1 MLRPGR
7 LIDGK
12 LDTGNVGPGA
22 TTKVLLARDGAELL
36 RPVGAG
42 IPAEGALADGNGSG
56 SRVGTGT
63 TTGIGVNVGALMLA
77 LLERVWL
84 GRENPNDGVTIEGM
98 LEDGSTTVGSE
109 MLRLGEGIVSE
120 GMLKDGSLVV
130 GSEMFRL
137 GGGMVNDGIIRD
149 GRAGVEI
156 ARDETVRDGSASD
169 GTARDGAVTDGA
181 TTEGKP
187 YDGASR
193 LGVVLLLLTLG
204 DGISKDVKLNGTALS
219 TLFVGI
225 LKIGSAVGV
234 AGKLIIGSPKELTM
248 GGAVGIE
255 SILGNGMESGGGP
268 VVAGSPIEGIL
279 TGGSDDSG
287 TVTEGN
293 WTPPW
298 RLAYGTPIENPIPG
312 GKVTG
317 GTPVDGNESVPTL
330 ADGRASEGKVGE
342 ISDMV
347 GSAAEG
353 RVGVGTVTEGTLT
366 EGGLSDGGVKD
377 ARPIEPE
384 LSDGRPSAEIVT
396 DDKPIEFRLAE
407 GTLSEG
413 NVEPTGNAVANVAV
427 GRTMVTS
434 VLCGKL
440 AAGRLPDGRLT
451 DGRVAGSALNVG
463 KLSDGRTIE
472 FELIDGRPRGAGLP
486 DAIESEL
493 GETEGR
499 LIDAGVGTGAPT
511 YSILTETSSGGLP
524 RPVPA
529 LPPLL
534 RACNT
539 DMTDGVTLDG
549 CPAGTVTGVVLAT
562 ETVTEGTRMGLAEMM
577 GARKKGKTVEKR
589 MALGWR

>member
-22 TTKVLLARDGAELL
+22 TIKVLLAGDRAELL

-42 IPAEGALADGNGSG
+42 RPAEGALADGNGSG
-56 SRVGTGT
+56 LGVGTGT
-63 TTGIGVNVGALMLA
+63 TTGIGVNVGALLLA

-84 GRENPNDGVTIEGM
+84 GRENPNDGMPVEGM
-98 LEDGSTTVGSE
+98 LKDGSTTVGSE
-109 MLRLGEGIVSE
+109 MS
-120 GMLKDGSLVV
+120 
-130 GSEMFRL
+130 RL
-137 GGGMVNDGIIRD
+137 GGGMVN
-149 GRAGVEI
+149 
-156 ARDETVRDGSASD
+156 
-169 GTARDGAVTDGA
+169 
-181 TTEGKP
+181 
-187 YDGASR
+187 DGASR

-204 DGISKDVKLNGTALS
+204 DGISKDVRLNDTVLS

-234 AGKLIIGSPKELTM
+234 AGKLIIGSSKELTM

-279 TGGSDDSG
+279 TSGSDDSG

-317 GTPVDGNESVPTL
+317 GTPVDGIASVPTL

-342 ISDMV
+342 RRDTV

-377 ARPIEPE
+377 TRPIEPE
-384 LSDGRPSAEIVT
+384 LSDGRPSAEFVT
-396 DDKPIEFRLAE
+396 DGKTTVGSSADGKPTEFRLAE

-434 VLCGKL
+434 VLGGNW
-440 AAGRLPDGRLT
+440 AVGRLPDGRLT

-472 FELIDGRPRGAGLP
+472 FGLIDGRPGEAGLP
-486 DAIESEL
+486 EATESEL

-524 RPVPA
+524 RPVSV

-539 DMTDGVTLDG
+539 DTTDAVTLDG